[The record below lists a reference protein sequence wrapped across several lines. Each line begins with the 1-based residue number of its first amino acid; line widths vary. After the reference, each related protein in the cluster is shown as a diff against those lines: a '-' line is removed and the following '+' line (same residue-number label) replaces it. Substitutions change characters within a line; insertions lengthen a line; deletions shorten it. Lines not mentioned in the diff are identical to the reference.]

1 MSELKLFALLAA
13 AALLLASCA
22 GTDTNQSDTSSGTSS
37 NAGSQGG
44 TSNAPD
50 NSTSAPA
57 DVSDMF
63 TKRDLDQSYDES
75 KCIKVDLSSGSITP
89 AANGVTVSG
98 GNVTIKKE
106 GVYIITGS
114 AADGQIIV
122 DADKAEKI
130 QLVLNGLTLTSATS
144 AAIYVRS
151 ADKVFITT
159 AAGSENRL
167 ENGGKYVAIDDNN
180 IDACIFSKSDL
191 TLGGSG
197 SLTVVAAEG
206 HGVVSKDDLCIT
218 GGQYVINAKKHAL
231 SGKDSV
237 RIAGGSFQLT
247 SGKDGIH
254 AENKDDATKGFA
266 YISGG
271 DIKISADDDGIHAAS
286 TLTICGGNIDISKSD
301 EGLEGLSVNISGGN
315 IRIVSKDDGIN
326 AAGGNK
332 STDRFGPFGGAAT
345 EGAEIV
351 ISGGVININAGGDGV
366 DSNGKLA
373 VSGGSL
379 FISGPT
385 SNGDSAIDF
394 ETEAVITGGTVVAAG
409 SMGMAENF
417 GTSSTQCSML
427 VNLGGSAGSAVT
439 LYDSDG
445 GEILSYTPEKAY
457 QCVVISCGEIS
468 VGKTYTVR
476 TGNGQTQV
484 QMTSTIYGGGFG
496 GPGGRPGGPGGGQ
509 PPRK

>member
-1 MSELKLFALLAA
+1 MSKTKFFALLAA
-13 AALLLASCA
+13 AALLLASCT
-22 GTDTNQSDTSSGTSS
+22 GTEQNQGGTPSADASS

-44 TSNAPD
+44 TSNTPS

-57 DVSDMF
+57 DASDMF

-75 KCIKVDLSSGSITP
+75 KCINIDLSSGSITP

-106 GVYIITGS
+106 GVYLISGS
-114 AADGQIIV
+114 AADGQITI
-122 DADKAEKI
+122 DADKTAKI

-167 ENGGKYVAIDDNN
+167 ENGGKYVAIDKNN

-197 SLTVVAAEG
+197 SLKVVAAEG
-206 HGVVSKDDLCIT
+206 HGIVSKDDLCIT

-237 RIAGGSFQLT
+237 RIAGGSFELT
-247 SGKDGIH
+247 SGKNGIH

-286 TLTICGGNIDISKSD
+286 TLTIRGGNIDISKSD
-301 EGLEGLSVNISGGN
+301 EGLEGLSVNISGGS

-326 AAGGNK
+326 AAGGSQ
-332 STDRFGPFGGAAT
+332 STGRFGGAAT
-345 EGAEIV
+345 EGADIV

-409 SMGMAENF
+409 SIGMAENF

-445 GEILSYTPEKAY
+445 SEILSYTPEKAY
-457 QCVVISCGEIS
+457 QCVIISCGEIS
-468 VGKTYTVR
+468 VGKTYTVK

-484 QMTSTIYGGGFG
+484 QMTSTIYGG
-496 GPGGRPGGPGGGQ
+496 RPGGTGGGGGQ
-509 PPRK
+509 PPRR